1 MKTEIQSGYYLN
13 KIDKTVKLA
22 IWVFFY
28 CFKRNLIALVLC
40 HSAVGLPNL
49 CHFVNQ
55 SDVKIKHLFRG
66 ERGIAK
72 HIIIF
77 SHTIN
82 SSSECHE
89 KTGVHF

>member
-1 MKTEIQSGYYLN
+1 MG
-13 KIDKTVKLA
+13 
-22 IWVFFY
+22 VFLLFQKKSD
-28 CFKRNLIALVLC
+28 CIGF
-40 HSAVGLPNL
+40 SAVGLPNL

-55 SDVKIKHLFRG
+55 SDVKIKHLLRG